1 MQPQIGLSAG
11 GPSTLG
17 SWRIKVRIRDRSCR
31 HASHTGRKSTPVD
44 QMPTSNDF
52 AAVRFNSVMN
62 TGSTPFSLDSTRR
75 RVYALPVDPADSGV
89 RGSRHRSLT
98 LLRERPMNPAY
109 VIDCLEH
116 VYVRFDCGNPTI
128 NWQPLSVWVR
138 VPGASPCWWR
148 AGRTEERPAGG
159 NPRSGLSE
167 RLTAGVKM
175 REITRGPEPFRGV
188 ISPLP
193 RVPATRPRATSTAEP
208 KPQSGPPANIFPS
221 RPDCPLTAEQERLM
235 VEHLP
240 IVRFIARHIHK
251 RLPQHVAIED
261 LYSAG
266 VLGLVDAFHRYDPA
280 KPNLFRTYAQ
290 FRIRGAILDSLRT
303 LDWSPRELRR
313 KGRAIEQAVQILTAR
328 TGRSPTDTEI
338 AQELHI
344 NLVAYQQ
351 LLGDLKGLEIGKL
364 YSERSDESGEEEL
377 VYAPG
382 RPEDDPLFRYL
393 DAEMRERLT
402 KAIEALPERERMV
415 MTLYY
420 YEETTMREIGLILDV
435 HESRVSQ
442 IHASAV
448 LHLRAQLSSHA
459 TLGEPRS

>member
-1 MQPQIGLSAG
+1 
-11 GPSTLG
+11 
-17 SWRIKVRIRDRSCR
+17 
-31 HASHTGRKSTPVD
+31 
-44 QMPTSNDF
+44 
-52 AAVRFNSVMN
+52 
-62 TGSTPFSLDSTRR
+62 
-75 RVYALPVDPADSGV
+75 
-89 RGSRHRSLT
+89 
-98 LLRERPMNPAY
+98 
-109 VIDCLEH
+109 
-116 VYVRFDCGNPTI
+116 
-128 NWQPLSVWVR
+128 
-138 VPGASPCWWR
+138 
-148 AGRTEERPAGG
+148 
-159 NPRSGLSE
+159 
-167 RLTAGVKM
+167 
-175 REITRGPEPFRGV
+175 
-188 ISPLP
+188 
-193 RVPATRPRATSTAEP
+193 
-208 KPQSGPPANIFPS
+208 
-221 RPDCPLTAEQERLM
+221 M

-420 YEETTMREIGLILDV
+420 YEETTMREIGLILGV